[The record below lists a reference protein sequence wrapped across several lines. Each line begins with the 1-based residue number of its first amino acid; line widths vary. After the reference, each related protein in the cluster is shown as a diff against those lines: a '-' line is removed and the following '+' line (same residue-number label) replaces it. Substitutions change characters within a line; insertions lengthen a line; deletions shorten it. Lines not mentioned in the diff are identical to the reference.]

1 MAMWT
6 EHSSTVPTEQTPAM
20 RSQRARTELRAAIRA
35 VDRTLRQAG
44 LPPRCMGFT
53 LEMFPDRANP
63 VLGQIADYLESWD
76 GTRGLILTGGYG
88 VGKTG
93 LLAAAL
99 RALVTDHPSLW
110 DVPLHFALA
119 ADLLDLLRQG
129 YEAGDAAQRLA
140 RVRSARLLAL
150 DDLGA
155 EKPTE
160 WVQERLLM
168 IANHRY
174 ERLLP
179 TWITTNYGLNGLAE
193 RIGERT
199 VWRLAETCAVI
210 EITGRNLRM
219 HGTP

>member
-1 MAMWT
+1 
-6 EHSSTVPTEQTPAM
+6 M
-20 RSQRARTELRAAIRA
+20 RSHRARVELRATMLS
-35 VDRTLRQAG
+35 VDDALRRGG

-63 VLGQIADYLESWD
+63 ALEQITEYLATWNGS
-76 GTRGLILTGGYG
+76 RGLILTGGYG

-99 RALVTDHPSLW
+99 HALVTDHRDLW
-110 DVPLHFALA
+110 EASLHFALA

-129 YEAGDAAQRLA
+129 YDAGDATQRLA
-140 RVRSARLLAL
+140 RVRNARLLAL

-155 EKPTE
+155 EKSTE

-168 IANHRY
+168 IVNHRY

-179 TWITTNYGLNGLAE
+179 TWITTNYGLNGLAG

-199 VWRLAETCAVI
+199 VWRLAETCEVI
-210 EITGRNLRM
+210 EIGGRNLRM
-219 HGTP
+219 HGAP

>member
-1 MAMWT
+1 
-6 EHSSTVPTEQTPAM
+6 M
-20 RSQRARTELRAAIRA
+20 RSHRARVELRAAMLSA
-35 VDRTLRQAG
+35 DDALRRGG

-63 VLGQIADYLESWD
+63 ALAQITEYLATWNGS
-76 GTRGLILTGGYG
+76 RGLILTGGYG

-99 RALVTDHPSLW
+99 GALVTGHRELW
-110 DVPLHFALA
+110 EAPLHFALA

-140 RVRSARLLAL
+140 QVRNARLLAL

-155 EKPTE
+155 EKTTE

-168 IANHRY
+168 IVNHRY

-179 TWITTNYGLNGLAE
+179 T
-193 RIGERT
+193 
-199 VWRLAETCAVI
+199 
-210 EITGRNLRM
+210 
-219 HGTP
+219 